1 MVINFLTIGERHPD
15 GQRTVFF
22 ELNGRPR
29 EVDVLDKSIRA
40 EQPPRVKP
48 DSAKPE
54 QVGSPLPGLVTAVAV
69 SEGSVVR
76 KSDRLLVLEAMKMQ
90 STVYAPCTVYAPYGW
105 HGR

>member
-1 MVINFLTIGERHPD
+1 MIKFLTIGEPHPD

-40 EQPPRVKP
+40 EQPTRVKP

-69 SEGSVVR
+69 SEGTVVR
-76 KSDRLLVLEAMKMQ
+76 KGDRLLVLEAMKMQ
-90 STVYAPCTVYAPYGW
+90 STVYAPMDGTVAKVLAHAG
-105 HGR
+105 